1 MAWHSFKWRVMG
13 THVPLSS
20 SPSAGTAISAGVEMN
35 QAEFFEANQVNGELT
50 DAQAMQMLA
59 LPEGDSD
66 PVPAPQEQTQSSET
80 PAAADDPVKQQT
92 ETPKVEEETPV
103 LLAKDGKHTIPYEEL
118 EKARKGEQLYKQQAE
133 EYQRKLEEMQS
144 QAAKPQQQAQEQPKA
159 PAATTG
165 WISKE
170 EITRAFGDF
179 SEENLANG
187 IASLVDKRAESLVA
201 AVEAKAEA
209 KAIEKVRA
217 EFEAREVA
225 AKQREHFDAI
235 RSAHP
240 DAESI
245 AQSVELEAWI
255 KQQPSYA
262 QAGILQAL
270 QQGTAAQVIE
280 ALDAFKSSTTKSVA
294 PAPAPQAQ
302 KPVDAPAAAKA
313 AIAKAKST
321 PPLSLSAFPAGA
333 SAAVDEINAVA
344 QMSNGQLMNSF
355 FGNSPE
361 ANKARID
368 RLLTQI

>member
-1 MAWHSFKWRVMG
+1 MVWHSFKWRVNG
-13 THVPLSS
+13 DVCAPLLT
-20 SPSAGTAISAGVEMN
+20 PLAGTAISAGAKMN
-35 QAEFFEANQVNGELT
+35 QAEFFETHQVNGELT
-50 DAQAMQMLA
+50 DAQAMQMLV

-66 PVPAPQEQTQSSET
+66 PVPQQVQSQSSET
-80 PAAADDPVKQQT
+80 PTAADESGQKQT
-92 ETPKVEEETPV
+92 EEPKVEDETPV
-103 LLAKDGKHTIPYEEL
+103 VLAKDGKHTIPYEQL
-118 EKARKGEQLYKQQAE
+118 EEARKNAQLYKQQAE
-133 EYQRKLEEMQS
+133 EYQRKLLEMQS
-144 QAAKPQQQAQEQPKA
+144 QAAPPQQQAQEQPKA
-159 PAATTG
+159 PAAATTS

-170 EITRAFGDF
+170 EITKAFGDF

-217 EFEAREVA
+217 EFKARELEA
-225 AKQREHFDAI
+225 QQRAHFDAI
-235 RSAHP
+235 HAAHP

-262 QAGILQAL
+262 QAGILYAL

-280 ALDAFKSSTTKSVA
+280 ALDAFKASTTKSVA

-333 SAAVDEINAVA
+333 SSAVDEVNAVA
-344 QMSNGQLMNSF
+344 QMSDGQLLNSF
-355 FGNSPE
+355 FGKSKE
-361 ANKARID
+361 QRD
-368 RLLTQI
+368 ELLTRVL